1 MLDVK
6 YSLSNGGINLEINI
20 LLVDDESSC
29 LDSTKSA
36 LGNFSYVNIIGE
48 ATSAEEAINI
58 LQKHEV
64 DLVFL
69 DIEMNDINGFELAKH
84 INSIYPNT
92 MIIFLTG
99 HTSFALTGYE
109 YQPVD
114 FLIKPV
120 NMLRLEQALT
130 RVKNLKYNIKEKK
143 ETKIGIH
150 VEGGFEIINVNDISY
165 IEKSGRKVYIVC
177 ENGDKFNSRDSL
189 QKLENIF
196 RDYGFYRSH
205 QSFLVP
211 IEKIKSIVVDEFRRS
226 YTLKLDNVE
235 EKLPLSRDKYNEVKE
250 LLLKKGMK
258 FY

>member
-1 MLDVK
+1 M
-6 YSLSNGGINLEINI
+6 GEMNLEINI

-29 LDSTKSA
+29 LNSTKAS
-36 LGNFSYVNIIGE
+36 LSKFSNINIVGE
-48 ATSAEEAINI
+48 ASSAEEAINI

-120 NMLRLEQALT
+120 NILRLEQALT
-130 RVKNLKYNIKEKK
+130 RAKNLKYNIKEKK

-150 VEGGFEIINVNDISY
+150 IEGGFEIINVNDICY

-177 ENGDKFNSRDSL
+177 ENGEKYNSRDSL
-189 QKLENIF
+189 QKLEDIF
-196 RDYGFYRSH
+196 GNYGFYRSH

-211 IEKIKSIVVDEFRRS
+211 IEKIKSIQIDEFKRS
-226 YTLKLDNVE
+226 YTLKLDNVK

-250 LLLKKGMK
+250 MLLEKGMK

>member
-1 MLDVK
+1 M
-6 YSLSNGGINLEINI
+6 NLQINI
-20 LLVDDESSC
+20 LLVDDESLC
-29 LDSTKSA
+29 LDSTKAS
-36 LGNFSYVNIIGE
+36 LSKFSYANVVG
-48 ATSAEEAINI
+48 AASSAEEAINI
-58 LQKHEV
+58 LQKYEV

-69 DIEMNDINGFELAKH
+69 DIEMKDTNGFELAKH

-120 NMLRLEQALT
+120 NILRLEQALI

-143 ETKIGIH
+143 ETKIGINI
-150 VEGGFEIINVNDISY
+150 EGGFEIINVNDICY
-165 IEKSGRKVYIVC
+165 IEKIGRKVYIVC
-177 ENGDKFNSRDSL
+177 ESGEKFNSRDSL

-196 RDYGFYRSH
+196 GNYGFYRSH

-211 IEKIKSIVVDEFRRS
+211 IEKIKSIQVDEFKRS
-226 YTLKLDNVE
+226 YTLKLDNVK